1 MRLLTNVSSVQGL
14 TLVIVVAWA
23 LAAVFMLTQT
33 TVAASQIDRRVET
46 IVTEV
51 SAIDEDTSALT
62 VTESINEKAA
72 GILAAAE
79 PLDGQLDTIIGVVG
93 SIDASAVSILDT
105 AEAIGGN
112 VDSIRSTAGSINGTV
127 DSIHGNFV
135 ALAPVVD
142 SIQQGVVAINGR
154 ADKVLAIARGLRSDS
169 GNVLAR
175 VVDIDGHAESIDCTS
190 ALTPLTAC
198 VAAADG

>member
-72 GILAAAE
+72 GILAAAK

-154 ADKVLAIARGLRSDS
+154 ADKIIAIARGIRSDS

-175 VVDIDGHAESIDCTS
+175 VNDIDKHAESIDCTS